1 MQTYFIH
8 INGLVQGV
16 GFRPHV
22 FKCAQK
28 FNINGWVCNDTD
40 GVHIE
45 INASKEIAEKFNASQ
60 DGGMW
65 LVSIGL
71 IKHCKIAGE
80 YDKILKPLADQQIV
94 FDLDDGVMVNYAK
107 FNRP

>member
-22 FKCAQK
+22 FKCAQEMQL
-28 FNINGWVCNDTD
+28 NGWVCNGND

-45 INASKEIAEKFNASQ
+45 INASKEEAEKFY
-60 DGGMW
+60 
-65 LVSIGL
+65 
-71 IKHCKIAGE
+71 C
-80 YDKILKPLADQQIV
+80 
-94 FDLDDGVMVNYAK
+94 
-107 FNRP
+107 